1 MRKGGVFDLEN
12 NQALYYIALVCEAKE
27 HNTEDENNQWSKANQ
42 NRLNQNFGMIANT
55 LESLSQRIAAL
66 EGNMQNIN

>member
-1 MRKGGVFDLEN
+1 MDN

-27 HNTEDENNQWSKANQ
+27 HNTDDENIQWSKANQ
-42 NRLNQNFGMIANT
+42 NRLNQNFGMITNT

-66 EGNMQNIN
+66 ESNTKNIN